1 MASRIPWVMFSLK
14 RNIVPLFAIAGWLL
28 VASCASYNQQAADY
42 YYHLQRGNYSKA
54 SSALDKTKLLKKQ
67 RNQLLYLLEK
77 GKLCHLMQQWDSSN
91 NYFNQADHLIENG
104 RTSAR
109 DIALGTLMNPM
120 MQTYQAEAFEKYL
133 VHYYK
138 ALNYLQLHQPEEALV
153 EARRISLQ
161 ANAQEDKNGNN
172 NKYSSDAFSLM
183 LQGLIYEKN
192 SDVNNAFIAYR
203 NAADV
208 YLKNNGSYY
217 GTDMPEQLKKDLLRT
232 ASQNGFIDELQRYE
246 RLLNMT
252 YTKEEI
258 TDGGELIIFW
268 ENGSAPVKTQQDI
281 YFSLFKNSN
290 GLFFADANGL
300 YNVPYDLSNGYNRDN
315 IKLENLRSFRVALP
329 KYKSMPLTHSGAS
342 IKTGS
347 NTYALEAVENINTLA
362 SATLQERLLK
372 ELSSSLTRLAVK
384 KLTEAAIRPNEKK
397 DDDDKNKSEE
407 EKKKEEKKR
416 NQREALALGLQLFN
430 FATEKADTR
439 NWQSLPHT
447 IYYTRLPLKMGENS
461 FTLQLNGPSSPS
473 YTVTATGN
481 GGLQFR
487 NICTIK

>member
-1 MASRIPWVMFSLK
+1 MFSP
-14 RNIVPLFAIAGWLL
+14 PLHSIRLILL
-28 VASCASYNQQAADY
+28 LAVVLLLGSCASYNKQAADY
-42 YYHLQRGNYSKA
+42 YYHLQRGNYAKA
-54 SSALDKTKLLKKQ
+54 SSALDKTKLLQKQ
-67 RNQLLYLLEK
+67 RNRLLYLLEK

-91 NYFNQADHLIENG
+91 NYFNQADQLIENS
-104 RTSAR
+104 RNSAK

-138 ALNYLQLHQPEEALV
+138 ALNYLQLHEPEEALV

-161 ANAQEDKNGNN
+161 TQAQEDRNAHN

-192 SDVNNAFIAYR
+192 NDVNNAFIAYR

-217 GTDMPEQLKKDLLRT
+217 GTGMPEQLKKDLLRT
-232 ASQNGFIDELQRYE
+232 AAQNGFIDELQRYE
-246 RLLNMT
+246 KLLNTT
-252 YTKEEI
+252 YNKEEL

-268 ENGSAPVKTQQDI
+268 ESGSAPVKEQQDI
-281 YFSLFKNSN
+281 YFSLFKNASN
-290 GLFFADANGL
+290 GFFFADANGL
-300 YNVPYDLSNGYNRDN
+300 YNVPYDMSNGYNRDN
-315 IKLENLRSFRVALP
+315 IKLEDLRSFRVALP
-329 KYKSMPLTHSGAS
+329 KYKSQPMTHSGAS
-342 IKTGS
+342 IQAGS
-347 NTYALEAVENINTLA
+347 STYTLEAVENINTLA
-362 SATLQERLLK
+362 TATLQERLLK

-384 KLTEAAIRPNEKK
+384 KLTEAAIRPDEKK
-397 DDDDKNKSEE
+397 EDDDKGKTEE
-407 EKKKEEKKR
+407 EKKKAEKKR

-447 IYYTRLPLKMGENS
+447 IFYTRLPLKKGDNT
-461 FTLQLNGPSSPS
+461 FTLQLNGPSSSS
-473 YTVTATGN
+473 YNVTAVGN
-481 GGLQFR
+481 GGMQFR
-487 NICTIK
+487 NICTIR